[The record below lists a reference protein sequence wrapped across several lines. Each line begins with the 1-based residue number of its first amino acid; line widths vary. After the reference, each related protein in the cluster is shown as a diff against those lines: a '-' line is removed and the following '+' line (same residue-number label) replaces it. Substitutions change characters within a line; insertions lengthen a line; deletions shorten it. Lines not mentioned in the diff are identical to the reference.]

1 MSRNNRRDYTEDF
14 KADAISLA
22 LRSSSIRKA
31 ADSLGLPES
40 TLTTWVKKASKK
52 SISSGEVI
60 DLSEEIKMLRKE
72 NARLK
77 EEKEILKKA
86 ATYFAKESK

>member
-1 MSRNNRRDYTEDF
+1 MSRNRRDYTEDF

-22 LRSSSIRKA
+22 LRSSSMRKA

-52 SISSGEVI
+52 SISSLANL
-60 DLSEEIKMLRKE
+60 DMAIKKFL
-72 NARLK
+72 NSY
-77 EEKEILKKA
+77 KKKV
-86 ATYFAKESK
+86 FAVVKIELLN